1 MRGGTVNARRPL
13 VAHLLRGRFVP
24 WPVRLRRWRL
34 AMRLRRRRAKTDPRW
49 IVTNAIALWLAGRES
64 EFATEIH
71 RAVDLLPVTGSIDRE
86 RARHLAAD
94 IARRTGTAQQ
104 RSVKPIS
111 LEHLPGLL
119 TTRGWK
125 QLQRMLGYC
134 GLFPD
139 AVAAYRVALH
149 EVGANVQSTVLAPAS
164 DPRLRALVAA
174 RTPVIVGKATDR
186 LSEDWSAGP
195 IVRLNII
202 NLPPSDLRQRCDVLY
217 LNSGQSQTLDSRLL
231 AGDPAVTSLVQRTAL
246 FGVGRGSLLRDPER
260 LLTRTGSPPLPFGG
274 ALLGIRAIHDMLE
287 AGAAT
292 VHLVGFD
299 FYLTA
304 AIRKSNHAMCAQLG
318 SAVIWGQ
325 LDWVQRLHREGRVTA
340 DAAGLEVL
348 TLSLEQYA
356 ERVESLYGDWSGERM
371 TR

>member
-1 MRGGTVNARRPL
+1 VNARRPL
-13 VAHLLRGRFVP
+13 IAHLLRGRYVP
-24 WPVRLRRWRL
+24 WPVRWRRRWL
-34 AMRLRRRRAKTDPRW
+34 ATRSRRRRAKTDPRW
-49 IVTNAIALWLAGRES
+49 ITARAIPLWLAGREYD
-64 EFATEIH
+64 FAAEIR
-71 RAVDLLPVTGSIDRE
+71 RAVDALPVAGSIDRE

-94 IARRTGTAQQ
+94 IARRTGTAQNN
-104 RSVKPIS
+104 RVGPIA
-111 LEHLPGLL
+111 LEHVPGLL
-119 TTRGWK
+119 TLRGWK
-125 QLQRMLGYC
+125 QLQRILGYC

-149 EVGANVQSTVLAPAS
+149 ELGADVRSTASATAS

-174 RTPVIVGKATDR
+174 RTPLIVGKATAR
-186 LSEDWSAGP
+186 LSGDWVAGP
-195 IVRLNII
+195 IVRLNIL
-202 NLPPSDLRQRCDVLY
+202 NLPPADLRQRCDVLY

-246 FGVGRGSLLRDPER
+246 FGVGGGSLLRDPER
-260 LLTRTGSPPLPFGG
+260 LLMTRGSPPLPFGG

-318 SAVIWGQ
+318 STVIWGQ
-325 LDWVQRLHREGRVTA
+325 LDWVQRLHREGRITA
-340 DAAGLEVL
+340 DPAGLEVL
-348 TLSLEQYA
+348 TLSLEHYA
-356 ERVESLYGDWSGERM
+356 ERLESLYGDWSGERT